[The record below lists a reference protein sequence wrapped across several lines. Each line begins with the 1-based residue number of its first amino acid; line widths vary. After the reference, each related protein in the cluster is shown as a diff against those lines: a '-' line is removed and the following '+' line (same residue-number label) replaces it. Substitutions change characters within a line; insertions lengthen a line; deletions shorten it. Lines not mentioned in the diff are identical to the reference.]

1 MVVISRD
8 TDGRWYATLAV
19 DVDQPAPAGPA
30 GAEIGVD
37 LGVKDFA
44 VLSTGERI
52 ANPRHLERKAR
63 NLARYQRRMAR
74 CQRGSANRRKARAKV
89 AAAHRKV
96 RAGTCSPRSPSGR
109 ATGRVPTAAPG
120 TTGTST
126 PPRTSL
132 RLVES

>member
-1 MVVISRD
+1 MHIAKTDGPLALVWSWPDIDLATLNPTMVVISRD

-74 CQRGSANRRKARAKV
+74 CQGRAPGW
-89 AAAHRKV
+89 AGPSPDTENGTGTPV
-96 RAGTCSPRSPSGR
+96 RVPVPSGQ
-109 ATGRVPTAAPG
+109 
-120 TTGTST
+120 
-126 PPRTSL
+126 
-132 RLVES
+132 